1 MTGQPDPTITPDF
14 LVEMR
19 MRCQDSNRTA
29 THPSSSSMASLEIS
43 ESAVGDVI
51 FAGIVIFNIIW
62 GRFWHSLLSELF
74 KGERTP
80 FFQSAIDG

>member
-1 MTGQPDPTITPDF
+1 
-14 LVEMR
+14 
-19 MRCQDSNRTA
+19 
-29 THPSSSSMASLEIS
+29 MASLEIS

-62 GRFWHSLLSELF
+62 GRFWYSLLLELF

-80 FFQSAIDG
+80 FFQSAIDGYEESSRLVRAYASND